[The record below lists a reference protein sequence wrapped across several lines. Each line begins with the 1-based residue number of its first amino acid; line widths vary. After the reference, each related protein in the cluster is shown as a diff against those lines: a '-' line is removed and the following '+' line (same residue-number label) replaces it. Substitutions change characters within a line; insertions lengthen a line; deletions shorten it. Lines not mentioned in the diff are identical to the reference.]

1 MKRMVKALILAI
13 VPAFALSAVSC
24 HTIAAGRN
32 ASDVAKLKKVVNELN
47 SNGAKFSTDV
57 ETDSAYTWDKDG
69 SLESIEWTVYGI
81 KGDVI
86 IPSFN
91 KLKTVRVSAYES
103 LQGMVVKDNKSLES
117 ISCHG
122 ENSYND
128 ENGYENYQ
136 ISKLQINGCTNL
148 KSLNVSCAGKIENS
162 SNGLDLS
169 KYTDLYEINIY
180 SCNLGSIDVSHNRKL
195 TRLDVENS
203 KIKEPDLSNNKK
215 LETLCLDLNDISVLD
230 IRNNPDIR
238 YISLHSTPCTEIYF
252 TTLKDLTD
260 ISFSNTN
267 IKKLDLRDAV
277 KLTSLRCPDNMLE
290 DGGLLLGKKP
300 ELTRIDCSGNKN
312 LKSLDL
318 SGCTELVRLNC
329 GNCGLTQLD
338 LSQTVNLSN
347 LYCRNN
353 NLEELDTSALPGLK
367 TLNCSNNKLVSLDLS
382 NNKKLSKLLCKGNKI
397 TELDLSN
404 CSKLVK
410 KDADYFTFD
419 AKTEI
424 IQ

>member
-1 MKRMVKALILAI
+1 MNRMVKALILAI
-13 VPAFALSAVSC
+13 VPAFALSAVPC

-47 SNGAKFSTDV
+47 SNGANFSTNV
-57 ETDSAYTWDKDG
+57 ETDYAYTWDKDG
-69 SLESIEWTVYGI
+69 SLESIDWTGHGV
-81 KGDVI
+81 KGDVT

-91 KLKTVRVSAYES
+91 KLKTIQFSVYES
-103 LQGMVVKDNKSLES
+103 LQSLVVEDNKSLEN
-117 ISCHG
+117 IFCYG
-122 ENSYND
+122 QEDYND

-136 ISKLQINGCTNL
+136 INKLQIKGCTNL
-148 KSLNVSCAGKIENS
+148 KSLNVSCVGKIENS

-169 KYTDLYEINIY
+169 KYTNLDEINIY

-195 TRLDVENS
+195 TRLDVKNS
-203 KIKEPDLSNNKK
+203 KIKELDLSNNKK

-230 IRNNPDIR
+230 IRNNPDIS
-238 YISLHSTPCTEIYF
+238 YISIHSMPCTEIYF
-252 TTLKDLTD
+252 TTLKKLENLWC
-260 ISFSNTN
+260 SNTK

-277 KLTSLRCPDNMLE
+277 KLTSLYCPDGMLE

-300 ELTRIDCSGNKN
+300 ELTRIICRGNKN
-312 LKSLDL
+312 LKSLDV
-318 SGCTELVRLNC
+318 SGCTELERLNC

-338 LSQTVNLSN
+338 LSQTVNLSY
-347 LYCRNN
+347 LYCSNN
-353 NLEELDTSALPGLK
+353 NLEELNTSALPGLK
-367 TLNCSNNKLVSLDLS
+367 TLNCSNNRLVSLDLS
-382 NNKKLSKLLCKGNKI
+382 NNNKLSKLLCKGNKI